1 MDNFSLDFHT
11 VVFIFFRCGFDYFYF
26 FFPGL
31 VLLDVNLID
40 FVHDVFFAIVG
51 IEGGPSVSRLSK
63 DGGTVLGTTISSGSF
78 EAGFCM
84 DLVDIEY
91 IYIFGARRKR
101 YQRGFI
107 VVLIKLSI

>member
-11 VVFIFFRCGFDYFYF
+11 VVFIFFRCCFDYFYF

-31 VLLDVNLID
+31 VLLYVNLID
-40 FVHDVFFAIVG
+40 FVHDVFFTIVG